1 MNMGSVIH
9 NDSFITLINTN
20 IAKARI
26 CKKELVAREKTMYAY
41 Y

>member
-1 MNMGSVIH
+1 MGSVIH

-26 CKKELVAREKTMYAY
+26 CKKRASCPRKNHVCL
-41 Y
+41 